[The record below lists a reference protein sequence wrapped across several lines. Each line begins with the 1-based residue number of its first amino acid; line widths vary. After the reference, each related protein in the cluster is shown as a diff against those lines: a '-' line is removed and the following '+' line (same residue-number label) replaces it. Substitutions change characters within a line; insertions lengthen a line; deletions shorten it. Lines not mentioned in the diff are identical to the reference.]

1 MSKRKPRLPITELE
15 RLMIQGLGYVTFLP
29 GSFDKRFYR
38 AIEND
43 TWLTDPQ
50 KEYLKEIFKK
60 YRRQIPDY
68 DAIAM
73 QVWPDEYKIK
83 LDNTLFGT
91 DIKIEKK

>member
-43 TWLTDPQ
+43 TWLTDKQ
-50 KEYLKEIFKK
+50 GEYLRVIFEK

-73 QVWPDEYKIK
+73 QVWPDKYKVKI
-83 LDNTLFGT
+83 DNTLFGT
-91 DIKIEKK
+91 EIKIEKQ